1 MVSDSTA
8 SSKLKLRLR
17 LPAIAAPMFLISGPE
32 LVLAASRAGVIG
44 AFPTPNART
53 PLILDEWLDRI
64 SRGIRSG
71 DAPWAA
77 NLIMHPS
84 YARRAEDLALVIKY
98 RAPIVITALGSPRD
112 VVDAVHDYGGLVFAD
127 VNGIEFAAKSAAAGV
142 DGLVLVSAGA
152 GGHTGQL
159 SGFAFVDAVRSFWD
173 GIVVL
178 AGAISTGRG
187 IRAAEV
193 LGADLAYLGTRFIA
207 TEESMASPEYRQMVV
222 DCGATDVICSAAITG
237 VPANWLKP
245 SLLRAGYDPQALAER
260 REVNFGNP
268 QAGVKPWKNVWS
280 AGQGVGAVRE
290 VMPVALV
297 VDRLVQEY
305 EQACV
310 LPAGRAPAG
319 PEESVA

>member
-1 MVSDSTA
+1 MS
-8 SSKLKLRLR
+8 RLR

-32 LVLAASRAGVIG
+32 LVLAACRAGIIG

-53 PLILDEWLDRI
+53 AEILDQWLARI
-64 SRGIRSG
+64 HRGVRSG

-77 NLIMHPS
+77 NLIMHSS
-84 YARRAEDLALVIKY
+84 YARRDQDLALIVKH

-112 VVDAVHDYGGLVFAD
+112 AVEAVHDYGGLVFAD
-127 VNGIEFAAKSAAAGV
+127 VNDLEFAAKAAATGV

-159 SGFAFVDAVRSFWD
+159 SGFAFVDTVRTFWD

-207 TEESMASPEYRQMVV
+207 AEESLASAEYRQMVV
-222 DCGATDVICSAAITG
+222 DCDARDIVRSAAITG
-237 VPANWLKP
+237 VPANWLRP
-245 SLLRAGYDPQALAER
+245 SLLQAGYDPASLVDR
-260 REVNFGNP
+260 DKVDFKDP

-290 VMPVALV
+290 VLPTAQLV
-297 VDRLVQEY
+297 EKLAQEY
-305 EQACV
+305 EEACMRTTCSGSTQ
-310 LPAGRAPAG
+310 PQEGAA
-319 PEESVA
+319 